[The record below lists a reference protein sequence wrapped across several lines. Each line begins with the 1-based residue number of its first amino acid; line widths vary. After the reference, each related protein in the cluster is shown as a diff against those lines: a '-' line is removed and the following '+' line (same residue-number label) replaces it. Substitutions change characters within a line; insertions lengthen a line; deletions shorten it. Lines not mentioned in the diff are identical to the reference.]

1 MALEPRQPSGA
12 SRVHR
17 RGAQGGTLL
26 GPERRAA
33 ASPLRARGR
42 RRPTGSTNARY
53 RAWKSERHARARSP
67 SERFSGGVRRVSRPR
82 PSRSR
87 SRWRCPRSK
96 HWTRLFASW
105 GTGLGPSSCAQ
116 RWRRSW
122 CSPARIGPL
131 GCWWGEP
138 AHQTGVVALLGA
150 TTALGGTPD
159 DRQCPT
165 SDGRTS
171 WRRSLIRS
179 HNTATAA
186 SAQQRGS
193 SMSGATISLPAGA
206 GSAVRAASSSRC
218 STDVTQAD
226 TNRNVRFTRGP

>member
-1 MALEPRQPSGA
+1 MTRLSGSSARGATRPRCSSSSWSSSRPSPPRSSSTTQSWCPRRAGHPCAQAQELGDGGMALEPRQPSGA

-87 SRWRCPRSK
+87 SRWRCRS
-96 HWTRLFASW
+96 
-105 GTGLGPSSCAQ
+105 
-116 RWRRSW
+116 
-122 CSPARIGPL
+122 IG
-131 GCWWGEP
+131 
-138 AHQTGVVALLGA
+138 
-150 TTALGGTPD
+150 
-159 DRQCPT
+159 
-165 SDGRTS
+165 
-171 WRRSLIRS
+171 
-179 HNTATAA
+179 
-186 SAQQRGS
+186 RGS
-193 SMSGATISLPAGA
+193 SPAGVPVSGRVHAHSDGEGA
-206 GSAVRAASSSRC
+206 GARRRGSGRWAAGGVSQHTKPAWWRSSGQQRLWVELP
-218 STDVTQAD
+218 TTA
-226 TNRNVRFTRGP
+226 NVQPATGGHRGEDH